1 MVSINAN
8 CRHRRRGSPEPTGCL
23 ESTAGS
29 MGSVLTW
36 LSRPKVNSMKKNRND
51 QNGERGSIV
60 MAWGYTTK
68 ARPGPRGG
76 KGQQGEK
83 VVTELGMGG
92 WRRGELSRA
101 APWQRLARTL
111 GRWAG
116 RVL

>member
-1 MVSINAN
+1 
-8 CRHRRRGSPEPTGCL
+8 
-23 ESTAGS
+23 

-101 APWQRLARTL
+101 APWHRLARTL
-111 GRWAG
+111 ARWAG
-116 RVL
+116 GVLWQRVEKQPEPCSHLH